1 MPEER
6 VRRSDLAT
14 LERGADRSRR
24 DRRAA
29 GGDRRNDDAGPP
41 LLAAERLE
49 EGRRALASLAEVEI
63 VTDDDAGC
71 TELLPE
77 QALDESGRR
86 RAGKA
91 GVEAAH
97 ESAVEPEL
105 AKDRELRRLGG
116 EAEQGLLRREE
127 LARMRLEGQDP
138 PRGVAPPGPPPPQR
152 RRRVPRPGP
161 PHRDRDQRPMA
172 TVDAVEIADRQDRPA
187 QGRRHGVAVAD
198 DGESARRL
206 VGRRS

>member
-6 VRRSDLAT
+6 VRRDDVAA

-24 DRRAA
+24 DRGAA
-29 GGDRRNDDAGPP
+29 GGDRGNDGAGPP

-49 EGRRALASLAEVEI
+49 EGRRALATAAEVEI

-77 QALDESGRR
+77 QALDEIGGGRT
-86 RAGKA
+86 GKA

-97 ESAVEPEL
+97 ESTVEPEL
-105 AKDRELRRLGG
+105 AKDRELCRLGG

-127 LARMRLEGQDP
+127 LARMRLERQD
-138 PRGVAPPGPPPPQR
+138 R
-152 RRRVPRPGP
+152 RRRVPRPGLL
-161 PHRDRDQRPMA
+161 DGDLDQRPMA
-172 TVDAVEIADRQDRPA
+172 AVDAVEIADRQDRAA
-187 QGRRHGVAVAD
+187 QGRRHGVAVAAN
-198 DGESARRL
+198 GESARRL